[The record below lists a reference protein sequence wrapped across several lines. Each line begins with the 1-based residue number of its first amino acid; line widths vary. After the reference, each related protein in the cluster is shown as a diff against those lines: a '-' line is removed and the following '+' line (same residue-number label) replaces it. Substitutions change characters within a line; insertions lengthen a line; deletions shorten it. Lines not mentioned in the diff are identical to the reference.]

1 MWYSFYRTKM
11 IYFRSIGY
19 LGRLGNQLF
28 QFSSTIGISRK
39 RGYKASFPIENCS
52 RFINNGPIDLKT
64 GKMMDVKCDLLDC
77 FDIPTSYFRPIE
89 ELRPSAIYQ
98 ERDFKFNSEVLTL
111 PPHTDLYGYFQDERY
126 FKEDR
131 DFLLSILKF
140 KDEYESTAQEF
151 ISNIDT
157 NYQKVSLHIRRGD
170 YTLYPNHHP
179 VCSKEYYQS
188 AMKKFSPDGVK
199 FLVFSDDIEW
209 CREEF
214 KGDQFIFVDSGSPYS
229 DLRIMTLCDHHIIA
243 NSSYSWWGAW
253 LNTKDEK
260 RVIAPSSW
268 FGPAIDKDASEIY
281 CEGWEKI

>member
-1 MWYSFYRTKM
+1 M

-28 QFSSTIGISRK
+28 QFSSAVGISRK
-39 RGYKASFPIENCS
+39 RGYKVSFPLENCS
-52 RFINNGPIDLKT
+52 RFIPNGPIDPKT
-64 GKMMDVKCDLLDC
+64 GQMMNVKCDLLDC
-77 FDIPTSYFRPIE
+77 FDLPSSYFRSIN
-89 ELRPSAIYQ
+89 ELIPSSVYS
-98 ERDFKFNSEVLTL
+98 ERDFKFNPEVLTL

-140 KDEYESTAQEF
+140 KEEYESIAQEF
-151 ISNIDT
+151 IAGIDPG
-157 NYQKVSLHIRRGD
+157 YQKVSLHIRRGD

-179 VCSKEYYQS
+179 VCSKDYYQS
-188 AMKKFSPDGVK
+188 AMGKFSSEEIK

-209 CREEF
+209 CKEEF

-229 DLRIMTLCDHHIIA
+229 DLRIMTLCDHHITA

-253 LNTKDEK
+253 LNTKTNK
-260 RVIAPSSW
+260 RVIAPSRW
-268 FGPAIDKDASEIY
+268 FGPAINKDASEIY

>member
-1 MWYSFYRTKM
+1 M

-28 QFSSTIGISRK
+28 QFSSAIGISKK
-39 RGYKASFPIENCS
+39 RGYEVAFPEENCS
-52 RFINNGPIDLKT
+52 RFILNGPIDPKT
-64 GKMMDVKCDLLDC
+64 GQMMNVKCDLLDC
-77 FDIPTSYFRPIE
+77 FDIPSSYFRSIGE
-89 ELRPSAIYQ
+89 IHPSSVYQ
-98 ERDFKFNSEVLTL
+98 EGDFKFNPEVLTL
-111 PPHTDLYGYFQDERY
+111 PQHTDLYGYFQDERY
-126 FKEDR
+126 FKENR
-131 DFLLSILKF
+131 DLLLSILKF
-140 KDEYESTAQEF
+140 KDEHESTAQEF
-151 ISNIDT
+151 ISGINSEH
-157 NYQKVSLHIRRGD
+157 QKVSLHIRRGD

-179 VCSKEYYQS
+179 VCSKDYYQS
-188 AMKKFSPDGVK
+188 AMEKFSPEKIK

-253 LNTKDEK
+253 LNTKTNK
-260 RVIAPSSW
+260 RIIAPSRW
-268 FGPAIDKDASEIY
+268 FGPAINKDASEIY

>member
-1 MWYSFYRTKM
+1 M

-28 QFSSTIGISRK
+28 QFSSALGIARK
-39 RGYKASFPIENCS
+39 RGYGVEFPIENCS
-52 RFINNGPIDLKT
+52 LFSPNGPIDPKS
-64 GKMMDVKCDLLDC
+64 GQMMRVKCDLLDC
-77 FDIPTSYFRPIE
+77 FDIPKSYFRSIS
-89 ELRPSAIYQ
+89 ELRPSRIYS
-98 ERDFKFNSEVLTL
+98 ERDFKFNPEVLNL

-131 DFLLSILKF
+131 GFLLSVLKF
-140 KDEYESTAQEF
+140 KEEYEEAGEIFVSD
-151 ISNIDT
+151 IDPQ
-157 NYQKVSLHIRRGD
+157 YQKVSLHIRRGD

-179 VCSKEYYQS
+179 VCSMNYYKS
-188 AMKKFSPDGVK
+188 AMDKFNPEETK

-229 DLRIMTLCDHHIIA
+229 DLKIMTLCDHHIIA

-253 LNTKDEK
+253 LNQKENK

-268 FGPAIDKDASEIY
+268 FGPAIQKDASEIY

>member
-1 MWYSFYRTKM
+1 M

-28 QFSSTIGISRK
+28 QFSSAVGISRK
-39 RGYKASFPIENCS
+39 REYEASFPIENCS

-77 FDIPTSYFRPIE
+77 FDIPTSYFRSIE

-151 ISNIDT
+151 ISNIVT

>member
-1 MWYSFYRTKM
+1 M

-28 QFSSTIGISRK
+28 QFSSAIGISRK
-39 RGYKASFPIENCS
+39 RGYEVAFPVENCS
-52 RFINNGPIDLKT
+52 RFASNGPIDQKT
-64 GKMMDVKCDLLDC
+64 GQTTNVKCDLLDC
-77 FDIPTSYFRPIE
+77 FNIPEFYFKPMN
-89 ELRPSAIYQ
+89 ELRPSGVYQ
-98 ERDFKFNSEVLTL
+98 ERNFKFNTEVLSL
-111 PPHTDLYGYFQDERY
+111 PPNTDLYGYFQDERY

-131 DFLLSILKF
+131 DLLLSVLKF
-140 KDEYESTAQEF
+140 KEEYESIAQEF
-151 ISNIDT
+151 ISGIDPAC
-157 NYQKVSLHIRRGD
+157 QKVSIHIRRGD

-179 VCSKEYYQS
+179 VCSRDYYQT
-188 AMKKFSPDGVK
+188 AMGKFAPDVVK

-229 DLRIMTLCDHHIIA
+229 DLKIMTMCDHHIIA

-253 LNTKDEK
+253 LNTKENK